1 MTDMM
6 RSRTARRALAVV
18 ASVMAV
24 GGAVL
29 LVAALRGHN
38 GPPAPP
44 RSAAGVL
51 YRPSPSSSSTSSTSS
66 TIPTPP
72 IDKTTTTAVGAPPTA
87 APVAV
92 SIPSIGVQSF
102 LVRLGLNPD
111 GSLQV
116 PTSFHV
122 AGWFVH
128 SVAPGAVGPA
138 VIVGHVDSKSGPGIF
153 YKLGDLRPGDHVDV
167 ARADGTTAHFAIT
180 AVRQYSKAQFPTLA
194 VYGNTPTPTI
204 RLITCGGAFDNAT
217 GHYVD
222 NTIVWG
228 QLIS

>member
-1 MTDMM
+1 
-6 RSRTARRALAVV
+6 LAVI
-18 ASVMAV
+18 ASVLV
-24 GGAVL
+24 LGGGVL
-29 LVAALRGHN
+29 LVVALRSPSP
-38 GPPAPP
+38 PPAPP
-44 RSAAGVL
+44 RSAAGAL
-51 YRPSPSSSSTSSTSS
+51 YRPPHPSTSSTSS
-66 TIPTPP
+66 TIPAPP
-72 IDKTTTTAVGAPPTA
+72 IAETTTTAASAPPAA
-87 APVAV
+87 APVAIT
-92 SIPSIGVQSF
+92 IPNIGVHSF
-102 LVRLGLNPD
+102 LVHLGLNPD

-153 YKLGDLRPGDHVDV
+153 YKLGDLRPGDQIDV
-167 ARADGTTAHFAIT
+167 ARADGTTAHFVIT
-180 AVRQYSKAQFPTLA
+180 AVRQYAKAQFPTLA

-228 QLIS
+228 QLAS

>member
-1 MTDMM
+1 
-6 RSRTARRALAVV
+6 LAVI
-18 ASVMAV
+18 ASVMVVA
-24 GGAVL
+24 GAVL
-29 LVAALRGHN
+29 VVAALRRDA

-51 YRPSPSSSSTSSTSS
+51 YRRTPRSTPAPSTSS
-66 TIPTPP
+66 TIPAPRIAETP
-72 IDKTTTTAVGAPPTA
+72 TTTADAPPTA

-92 SIPSIGVQSF
+92 SIPSIGVHSY
-102 LVRLGLNPD
+102 LVRLGLNAD

-116 PTSFHV
+116 PTSFDV

-138 VIVGHVDSKSGPGIF
+138 VIVGHVDSKSAPGIF
-153 YKLGDLRPGDHVDV
+153 YRLGDLRPGDRVDV
-167 ARADGTTAHFAIT
+167 ARADGSTAHFAIT
-180 AVRQYSKAQFPTLA
+180 AVRQYAKAQFPTLA

-222 NTIVWG
+222 NTIAWG
-228 QLIS
+228 QLTS